1 MPTRSL
7 ASRSP
12 NAGGFEVS
20 RQRWLNREELAAFA
34 KAMQDTPNF
43 GRQNELA
50 VWLLLALCVRK
61 MEVWLGVG
69 VWVGKMELVSAGWTE
84 FDLERGV
91 WSLHPSR
98 TKMNQSID
106 QSIDIPLA
114 APVLRWLEEVQVF
127 SCNSEYLFPPRRL
140 IHMKGGVPR
149 RNRFGHIS
157 PDTLNVALRRLPL
170 DDIEH
175 FTVHDMR

>member
-61 MEVWLGVG
+61 MEL
-69 VWVGKMELVSAGWTE
+69 LSARWTE
-84 FDLERGV
+84 FDLEPSV
-91 WSLHPSR
+91 WSLHPARGAGPAVAGGGPSVLVQQR
-98 TKMNQSID
+98 V
-106 QSIDIPLA
+106 PVPA
-114 APVLRWLEEVQVF
+114 APADPHEGRCAEAEPLRPHQPGHAERRVA
-127 SCNSEYLFPPRRL
+127 PPAAGRHR
-140 IHMKGGVPR
+140 
-149 RNRFGHIS
+149 
-157 PDTLNVALRRLPL
+157 ALHRA
-170 DDIEH
+170 
-175 FTVHDMR
+175 